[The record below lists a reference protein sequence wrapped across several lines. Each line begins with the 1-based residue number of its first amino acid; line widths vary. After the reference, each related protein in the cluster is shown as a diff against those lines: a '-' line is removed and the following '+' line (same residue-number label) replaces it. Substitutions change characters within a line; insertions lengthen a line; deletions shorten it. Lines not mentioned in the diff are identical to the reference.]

1 MFELK
6 TEDMRINERLKR
18 INIKKDINYINSSH
32 SDINDPIII
41 KNQKNIINFN
51 NKNNIGN
58 ITFFKNNYRKY
69 KSPSPIRKFSQN
81 NINNNVIINRNN
93 DYNITNDKKSYR
105 LDYSPQQRQVA
116 RPNLNKYIIMNNYG
130 INYC

>member
-1 MFELK
+1 M
-6 TEDMRINERLKR
+6 
-18 INIKKDINYINSSH
+18 KDIKYIHPRH
-32 SDINDPIII
+32 SDLNDPIII

-81 NINNNVIINRNN
+81 NINNNIIINRNT
-93 DYNITNDKKSYR
+93 DYNIKNKKKSYH
-105 LDYSPQQRQVA
+105 LDSSPQQRRII
-116 RPNLNKYIIMNNYG
+116 RPNLNEYFIMNNYS
-130 INYC
+130 INYF